1 MVPLVQFLWCA
12 LYIANCSLPPA
23 SWGFYTPCLIT
34 MFGAQ
39 IVRIGAEMS
48 HIGGTGHNFIGIQIH
63 THTYIPH
70 IIRYVELN

>member
-12 LYIANCSLPPA
+12 LQPA
-23 SWGFYTPCLIT
+23 SCQLGVLHPMFNYHVWG
-34 MFGAQ
+34 Q

-48 HIGGTGHNFIGIQIH
+48 HIGGTGHNFIGTQIH